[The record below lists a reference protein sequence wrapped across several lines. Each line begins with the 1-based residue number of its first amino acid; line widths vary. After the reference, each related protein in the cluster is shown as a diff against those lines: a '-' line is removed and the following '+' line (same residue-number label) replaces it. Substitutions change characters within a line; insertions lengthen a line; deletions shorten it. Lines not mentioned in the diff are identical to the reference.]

1 MKVTLTTKRL
11 ILRPF
16 ELTDDKAIFENW
28 ANDPEVTKYLTW
40 NAYTDINKTKEILS
54 LWVKQYE
61 KPERINF
68 GIVLKET
75 KELIGA
81 IDVVGYIDGIP
92 VIGYCLSR
100 RYWNNGY
107 MTEAFKE
114 VIEFLFSL
122 NHTTIRVD
130 AIVENIASNKV
141 IVKCGGKYVN
151 TYEEF
156 RPSKNKTDK
165 INSYVI
171 KK

>member
-75 KELIGA
+75 KRQSEKEL
-81 IDVVGYIDGIP
+81 
-92 VIGYCLSR
+92 
-100 RYWNNGY
+100 
-107 MTEAFKE
+107 
-114 VIEFLFSL
+114 
-122 NHTTIRVD
+122 VD
-130 AIVENIASNKV
+130 ALNNVRID
-141 IVKCGGKYVN
+141 
-151 TYEEF
+151 
-156 RPSKNKTDK
+156 KTRR
-165 INSYVI
+165 I
-171 KK
+171 